1 MARNFVNYFSR
12 FSSWNVHVTEF
23 TRVLSLNKSTKRY
36 KMHRGFFYFYWIF
49 IFDASRDKMDEKRK
63 KFSRMKNS
71 VHVVLPITQVILRMH
86 RRKFF
91 LPSEILPFYVIIPVT
106 NPRWDG
112 PNFPRFPKAFL
123 LEKNSQLCSMFWFT
137 NPRVVGRC
145 ESSLTRGKNSRLRTP
160 TWYNR
165 I

>member
-1 MARNFVNYFSR
+1 MCMQLNLPEFSHWIKVLNEIRCIDSCR
-12 FSSWNVHVTEF
+12 FFSGMG
-23 TRVLSLNKSTKRY
+23 RLLR
-36 KMHRGFFYFYWIF
+36 YFYWIF
-49 IFDASRDKMDEKRK
+49 IFDVSMDEMDEKRK
-63 KFSRMKNS
+63 KFSWMKNS
-71 VHVVLPITQVILRMH
+71 LYVVLPITQVILWIY

-91 LPSEILPFYVIIPVT
+91 LPSEILPFYVIVPVT
-106 NPRWDG
+106 NPRRDG
-112 PNFPRFPKAFL
+112 RNFPRFPKAFL

-137 NPRVVGRC
+137 NPRVARRC